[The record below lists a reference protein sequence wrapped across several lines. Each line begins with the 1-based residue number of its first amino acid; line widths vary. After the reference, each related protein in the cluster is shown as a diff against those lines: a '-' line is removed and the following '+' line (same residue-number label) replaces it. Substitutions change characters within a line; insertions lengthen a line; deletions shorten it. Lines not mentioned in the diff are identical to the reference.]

1 MFKIDQSKLQEKKA
15 ADEREWRNSEIA
27 RSDIELLKV
36 QDGMGVGTVTAWR
49 EYRCS
54 LRDWPESP
62 NFPDSTKRPV
72 APDAV

>member
-1 MFKIDQSKLQEKKA
+1 MFKIDNDKLKEKQA
-15 ADEREWRNSEIA
+15 AAEREWRDAEIA

-36 QDGMGVGTVTAWR
+36 QDGMGIGTVTAWR

-54 LRDWPESP
+54 LRDWPIHAD
-62 NFPDSTKRPV
+62 FPDSTKRPV